1 VPRSTEGR
9 IEELCARIRDLC
21 GEPFSEDSE
30 EELRRLARHL
40 RTAIQQHVRM
50 AKSSLGTQKSAI
62 VDRDSNQI
70 KADPN
75 KPGSDGDG
83 T

>member
-9 IEELCARIRDLC
+9 IDELCARIRELC
-21 GEPFSEDSE
+21 GEPFSEEGE

-50 AKSSLGTQKSAI
+50 AKSSLGTKKSAI
-62 VDRDSNQI
+62 VDRDSDQI
-70 KADPN
+70 KADSEDRAN
-75 KPGSDGDG
+75 E
-83 T
+83 